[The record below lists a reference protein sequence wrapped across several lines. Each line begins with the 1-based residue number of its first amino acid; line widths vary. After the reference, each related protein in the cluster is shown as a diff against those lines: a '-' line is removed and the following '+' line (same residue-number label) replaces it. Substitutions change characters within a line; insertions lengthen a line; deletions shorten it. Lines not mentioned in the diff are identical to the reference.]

1 MRRLGIFAV
10 SLAALIAAGLAGALI
25 SGHLSSNRPTPT
37 TTTSTTG
44 PRPTTTTTVPHAG
57 VTVLVANGTLEN
69 GAAAHY
75 AQLLQAKGWATATPI
90 NTTSQVSASNVYY
103 VPGKLPAAL
112 LIASQVGVAAPA
124 VQPLTANVPLG
135 TTLGVDVVVIVGPD
149 LALQAAAGATTTTAT
164 TAG

>member
-1 MRRLGIFAV
+1 MRRLGVFAV

-25 SGHLSSNRPTPT
+25 SGHLSTTRPTPT
-37 TTTSTTG
+37 TTTTTG

-75 AQLLQAKGWATATPI
+75 AQVLQAQGWTTATPI

-112 LIASQVGVAAPA
+112 LVASQVGVAASA
-124 VQPLTANVPLG
+124 VQPLTASVPLG
-135 TTLGVDVVVIVGPD
+135 STLGIDVVVIVGPD
-149 LALQAAAGATTTTAT
+149 LALEAAAATTTTAT

>member
-10 SLAALIAAGLAGALI
+10 SVAALIAAGLAGALI
-25 SGHLSSNRPTPT
+25 SGHLSSKSPTPT
-37 TTTSTTG
+37 TTTTTG

-57 VTVLVANGTLEN
+57 VNVLVANGTLEN

-75 AQLLQAKGWATATPI
+75 ARLLQAQGWATATPI
-90 NTTSQVSASNVYY
+90 NTTSQVAVSNVYY

-112 LIASQVGVAAPA
+112 LIASQVGVAAAA

-135 TTLGVDVVVIVGPD
+135 TTLGIDVVVIVGPD
-149 LALQAAAGATTTTAT
+149 LALQAVAPTTTTTAT